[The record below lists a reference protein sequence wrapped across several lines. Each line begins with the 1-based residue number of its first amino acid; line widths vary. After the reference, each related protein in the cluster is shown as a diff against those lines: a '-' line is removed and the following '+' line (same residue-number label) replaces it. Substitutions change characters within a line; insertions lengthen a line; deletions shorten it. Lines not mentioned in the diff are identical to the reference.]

1 MVCSLL
7 HGNGSNSSH
16 GKQCKPWKRGLEP
29 GIYDSHD
36 GFLGRG
42 TLGEPPN
49 LSEVF
54 FFFFPFL
61 WKYLQTVQLMPVLN
75 HLLWKL
81 LPCRGFDG

>member
-54 FFFFPFL
+54 FFFSFSLEILADCSTNASIESPAL
-61 WKYLQTVQLMPVLN
+61 ETSSL
-75 HLLWKL
+75 
-81 LPCRGFDG
+81 